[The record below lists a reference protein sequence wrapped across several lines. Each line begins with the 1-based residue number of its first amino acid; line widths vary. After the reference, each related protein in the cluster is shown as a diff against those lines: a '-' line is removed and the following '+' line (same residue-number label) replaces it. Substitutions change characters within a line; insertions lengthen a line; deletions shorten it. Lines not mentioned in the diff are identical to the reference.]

1 MSIKVTVHLVD
12 LVEEAVETVVLL
24 HKLELQTKDTLVVS
38 VAPQIFNAEVE
49 AEVLAVLVIMEV
61 LEEQAE
67 TVVSV

>member
-24 HKLELQTKDTLVVS
+24 HKLALQTKDMLVVS

-49 AEVLAVLVIMEV
+49 AEVLAVVVIMEV